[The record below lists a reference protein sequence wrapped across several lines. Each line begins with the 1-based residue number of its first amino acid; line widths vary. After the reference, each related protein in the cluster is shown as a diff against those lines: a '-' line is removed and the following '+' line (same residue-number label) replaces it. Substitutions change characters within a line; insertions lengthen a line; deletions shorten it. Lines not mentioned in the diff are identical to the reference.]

1 MRRFVV
7 DASVALKAYFP
18 DEEGHQQ
25 AQAVIRD
32 YVMDH
37 TELLVPPLF
46 QPEIANGVLVAVR
59 MGRISEELAYEILS
73 QIENLNI
80 PIATPP
86 SPQEICRLAI
96 EYGRSAYDATY
107 LSLLDDTSF
116 LVTGDK
122 KLYNAIKDRMTKV
135 VWIEEYRGKAEA
147 S

>member
-1 MRRFVV
+1 MRHLVV

-32 YVMDH
+32 YVMDR

-46 QPEIANGVLVAVR
+46 RSEIANGALVAVR
-59 MGRISEELAYEILS
+59 MERISEELAYEILS
-73 QIENLNI
+73 QIEDLNI
-80 PIATPP
+80 PVATPP
-86 SPQEICRLAI
+86 SPQEICKLAI

-107 LSLLDDTSF
+107 LALVNDPLF

-122 KLYNAIKDRMTKV
+122 KLYHAMRDRTKRV
-135 VWIEEYRGKAEA
+135 IWIEDYQGEEGIP
-147 S
+147 

>member
-25 AQAVIRD
+25 AQAVIHD
-32 YVMDH
+32 YVLDH

-46 QPEIANGVLVAVR
+46 QSEIANDVLVAVR
-59 MGRISEELAYEILS
+59 MERISEELAYEILS

-107 LSLLDDTSF
+107 LSLIDESSS

-135 VWIEEYRGKAEA
+135 VWIEEYQGKGEVP
-147 S
+147 

>member
-1 MRRFVV
+1 MKRFVV

-25 AQAVIRD
+25 AQAVIHD

-46 QPEIANGVLVAVR
+46 QSEIANGVLVAVR

-73 QIENLNI
+73 QIEDLNI
-80 PIATPP
+80 PIVTPP
-86 SPQEICRLAI
+86 SPQEMCRLAI
-96 EYGRSAYDATY
+96 KYGCSAYDATY
-107 LSLLDDTSF
+107 LSLVDESCH

-122 KLYNAIKDRMTKV
+122 RFYNAIKDRMKRV
-135 VWIEEYRGKAEA
+135 MWIEEYQGKGGVP
-147 S
+147 